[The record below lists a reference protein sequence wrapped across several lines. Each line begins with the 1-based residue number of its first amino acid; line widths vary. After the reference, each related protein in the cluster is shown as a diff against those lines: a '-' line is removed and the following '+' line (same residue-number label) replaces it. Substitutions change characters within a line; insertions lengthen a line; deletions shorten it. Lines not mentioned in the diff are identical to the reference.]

1 MAIFELLL
9 AILLGATV
17 LSLLAQRLHV
27 PYPTLLAVGGAALAL
42 LPGLPVIAIPPE
54 LILAL
59 FVAPVLLN
67 AAYESS
73 LRDLKRNWRPIVSLV
88 LVAVVL
94 TAAVVALVSRAM
106 IPGIP
111 WAAGIAL
118 GALLAPPDAIAS
130 LAVLKQVDPP
140 HRIRTVLEGESLLND
155 ASSLLIYRAAIAAV
169 ATGGFSI
176 THDLPLFPVVIA
188 ASALAGWLAA
198 YVVGFLLRHVKEV
211 AALAI
216 LQFVTVFII
225 WLLAERLHLSAVV
238 TIVTFGL
245 TSARHPSWA
254 LRADHRVGTFAVW
267 QALTFVF
274 NVLAFTMIGLQLRTL
289 LANIDPS
296 EFNQEILAAAAILAA
311 VILVRLAWV
320 AGTWALQRLPGTPE
334 SSLNG
339 KEAVVVGWSGMRGI
353 VTLAAAMA
361 IPADF
366 PKRDFIQLTAFVV
379 VVGTLLLQGLTL
391 GLVVKLLKFPRDDL
405 VADEVARARS
415 GALKAALATLEGER
429 GDAAERLRRD
439 YKDSLS
445 ATRAGD
451 DIFATRFSTL
461 RRLSVKAGRAELD
474 RLRSEEIIGD
484 DAYRTIEQELD
495 WTDLSAGVDAAEIG
509 ADAAASAPKQPPDR
523 QASAERGN
531 IPGV

>member
-9 AILLGATV
+9 TILLGATV
-17 LSLLAQRLHV
+17 LSLVAQRLHV

-42 LPGLPVIAIPPE
+42 VPGLPLIAIPPE
-54 LILAL
+54 MILAL

-73 LRDLKRNWRPIVSLV
+73 QRDLKRNWRPIVSLV

-94 TAAVVALVSRAM
+94 TAGVVAVLSRTLIADM
-106 IPGIP
+106 P

-118 GALLAPPDAIAS
+118 GALLAPPDAVAS

-140 HRIRTVLEGESLLND
+140 HRIRTILEGESLLND
-155 ASSLLIYRAAIAAV
+155 ASSLLIYRVAVAGV
-169 ATGGFSI
+169 ATGGF
-176 THDLPLFPVVIA
+176 TLAHDLPLFPVVIA
-188 ASALAGWLAA
+188 ASALAGWFAA
-198 YVVGFLLRHVKEV
+198 YAVGFLLRQVKDV
-211 AALAI
+211 PALAI
-216 LQFVTVFII
+216 LQFVTVFIV
-225 WLLAERLHLSAVV
+225 WLLAEKLHLSAVV

-245 TSARHPSWA
+245 TSARHPSWD

-274 NVLAFTMIGLQLRTL
+274 NVLAFTMVGLQFRTL
-289 LANIDPS
+289 LANIHPDD
-296 EFNQEILAAAAILAA
+296 FRQEILAAAAILAA

-320 AGTWALQRLPGTPE
+320 AGAWALQRLPGTPE
-334 SSLNG
+334 SSING
-339 KEAVVVGWSGMRGI
+339 KEAVVIGWSGMRGI

-361 IPADF
+361 LPADF

-391 GLVVKLLKFPRDDL
+391 GLVVKLMKFPKDDL
-405 VADEVARARS
+405 VADEVTRARAS
-415 GALKAALATLEGER
+415 ALKAAIATLDDER

-439 YKDSLS
+439 YKDSLN

-461 RRLSVKAGRAELD
+461 RRMSIKAGRAELD
-474 RLRSEEIIGD
+474 HLRIEEVIGD
-484 DAYRTIEQELD
+484 DAYRAIEQELD
-495 WTDLSAGVDAAEIG
+495 WRDLSAGVDAADSG
-509 ADAAASAPKQPPDR
+509 DAEGKDA
-523 QASAERGN
+523 N
-531 IPGV
+531 VPGVSDE